1 MVKRKNLV
9 RNAKGPT
16 VPAAVLELAGL
27 SGTSLTFMAGKSER
41 MVCSYQ
47 DVFDEM
53 MKRGQHLVDRGLKK
67 GDKVAIILPNPE
79 DFVLTF
85 LGAMA
90 VGIVPVPMYPPLSLG
105 KLDSYIDTSAKI
117 LDVSE
122 AKALITDSKMKS
134 ILWSLVDSVKTLN
147 DLFTVDKL
155 EKPFPKNHS
164 YSFSVDDLVAQ
175 DLAFLQFTSGST
187 STPKGVIVTHGSL
200 LANLDG
206 IMNVGLKIDENDVAV
221 SWLPLYHDMGLIG
234 FMLAPVWYGVPTV
247 YIPPLDFI
255 KQPSRWMKAMND
267 YKGTIAFAPNFAYAL
282 ATRRTKAEKLEQWD
296 LSRVKVLGCGAEP
309 NHPET
314 LQNFLDHFAPSGL
327 REKALLPTYGMAEA
341 TLAVSF
347 VGLDEKMKVDYVDAE
362 VYQSKKIANPVDN
375 DTQKS
380 LEFVSCG
387 RAFPE
392 HRLSIIDEDGK
403 ELPERHVG
411 QILFEGPSITPGYFK
426 EKEKTAQTFTDKGLL
441 TGDLG
446 YLADGELYV
455 TGRMKDIIILNGRN
469 YDPQSIE
476 WVVQEIDG
484 IRKGNV
490 VGFSVPGTHSEH
502 LVIVAEVKDDIDGE
516 DLQNTIRSTVK
527 EELFL
532 SPNDILLVPRG
543 SLPKT
548 SSGKL
553 QRRKTRQQFIDGVL
567 GFEGV
572 RNFESKGKRLTLAKH
587 VAKSTLSQV
596 RHGIKSK
603 TAKLFSR
610 R

>member
-1 MVKRKNLV
+1 MVERESLI
-9 RNAKGPT
+9 RNAAGPT
-16 VPAAVLELAGL
+16 VPAAVLELSKL
-27 SGTSLTFMAGKSER
+27 HGTSLTFMAGKSER

-47 DVFDEM
+47 DVYDQM
-53 MKRGQHLVDRGLKK
+53 MNRGQQLLNRGLKK
-67 GDKVAIILPNPE
+67 GDKVAFILPNPE
-79 DFVLTF
+79 DFVLSF

-105 KLDSYIDTSAKI
+105 KLDSYIDSTAKI
-117 LDVSE
+117 LERSD
-122 AKALITDSKMKS
+122 AKALITDAKMKS
-134 ILWSLVDSVKTLN
+134 ILWSLVDRVDNLK
-147 DLFTVDKL
+147 DLFTSDRL
-155 EKPFPKNHS
+155 EKPALKKSQS
-164 YSFSVDDLVAQ
+164 YSFSVADLKPE

-234 FMLAPVWYGVPTV
+234 FMLAPVWYGVPTI

-282 ATRRTKAEKLEQWD
+282 AKRRTKAEKLIDWD
-296 LSRVKVLGCGAEP
+296 LSHVKVMGCGAEP
-309 NHPET
+309 NHPGT
-314 LQNFLDHFAPSGL
+314 LQSFLDHFAPAGL
-327 REKALLPTYGMAEA
+327 KEKALLPVYGMAEA

-347 VGLDEKMKVDYVDAE
+347 IDLEETMTIDIIDAE
-362 VYQSKKIANPVDN
+362 EYQTQKVANPISGEG
-375 DTQKS
+375 QKS
-380 LEFVSCG
+380 LEFVCCG

-392 HRLSIIDEDGK
+392 HRLSIINEDG
-403 ELPERHVG
+403 EVLPERHVG
-411 QILFEGPSITPGYFK
+411 QIVFEGASITPGYYK
-426 EKEKTAQTFTDKGLL
+426 EVEKTKETFTEKGLL

-476 WVVQEIDG
+476 WIVQEIDG
-484 IRKGNV
+484 VRKGNV
-490 VGFSVPGTHSEH
+490 VSFSVPGAQTES
-502 LVIVAEVKDDIDGE
+502 LVIVAEIKDDIDSDALS
-516 DLQNTIRSTVK
+516 DLIKTTVK

-532 SPNDILLVPRG
+532 SASDVLLVGRG
-543 SLPKT
+543 QLPKT

-553 QRRKTRQQFIDGVL
+553 QRRKTREQFIEGSL
-567 GFEGV
+567 GAEGV
-572 RNFESKGKRLTLAKH
+572 RNFEEKGNRLTLAKH
-587 VAKSTLSQV
+587 VAKSTVSEVKHRL
-596 RHGIKSK
+596 KNK

-610 R
+610 

>member
-1 MVKRKNLV
+1 MVKRSSLV
-9 RNAKGPT
+9 RNANGPT
-16 VPAAVLELAGL
+16 VPAAVLELAEL
-27 SGTSLTFMAGKSER
+27 KGTSLTFMAGKSER

-47 DVFDEM
+47 DVYDEM
-53 MKRGQHLVDRGLKK
+53 MNRGQQLLNRGLKK
-67 GDKVAIILPNPE
+67 GDKVAFILPNPE
-79 DFVLTF
+79 DFVLSF

-105 KLDSYIDTSAKI
+105 KLDSYIESTAKI
-117 LDVSE
+117 LKTSE
-122 AKALITDSKMKS
+122 AKALITDTKMKS
-134 ILWSLVDSVKTLN
+134 ILWSLVDRVDTLKE
-147 DLFTVDKL
+147 LFTSDAL
-155 EKPFPKNHS
+155 EKPALEEGQP
-164 YSFSVDDLVAQ
+164 YSFSVADLHPE

-187 STPKGVIVTHGSL
+187 STPKGVIVTHESL

-234 FMLAPVWYGVPTV
+234 FMLAPVWYGVPTI

-282 ATRRTKAEKLEQWD
+282 AKRRTKSELIANWD
-296 LSRVKVLGCGAEP
+296 LSHVKVLGCGAEP

-314 LQNFLDHFAPSGL
+314 LQSFLDHFAPSGL
-327 REKALLPTYGMAEA
+327 PQKALLPVYGMAEA

-347 VGLDEKMKVDYVDAE
+347 IDLDETMTVDVIDAE
-362 VYQSKKIANPVDN
+362 KYQTEKIATPTAGLKQN
-375 DTQKS
+375 S
-380 LEFVSCG
+380 LEFVCCG
-387 RAFPE
+387 RPFPE
-392 HRLSIIDEDGK
+392 HRLSIINDDGK

-411 QILFEGPSITPGYFK
+411 QIVFEGASITPGYYK
-426 EKEKTAQTFTDKGLL
+426 ETEKTRETFTDKGLL

-484 IRKGNV
+484 VRKGNV
-490 VGFSVPGTHSEH
+490 VSFSVPGSQSES
-502 LVIVAEVKDDIDGE
+502 LVIVAEVKDGIDVSE
-516 DLQNTIRSTVK
+516 LSALIKSTVK

-532 SPNDILLVPRG
+532 SATDVLLVGRG
-543 SLPKT
+543 QLPKT

-553 QRRKTRQQFIDGVL
+553 QRRKTRDQFINGSL
-567 GFEGV
+567 GTEGV
-572 RNFESKGKRLTLAKH
+572 RNFEAKGNRLTLAKH
-587 VAKSTLSQV
+587 VARSTVSEV
-596 RHGIKSK
+596 RYRVKNTTS
-603 TAKLFSR
+603 KLFSR
-610 R
+610 